1 MSKNVTNN
9 REGYAHPSQNIIN
22 LFCEIVGDSNVLL
35 DESDMQSYLL
45 EPRRLYSSKA
55 ACVIK
60 PSSVLEI
67 SHLLKIANENNISV
81 VPQGGNTGLVGG
93 QVPYDKGNEVILSLS
108 RLNKLREID
117 ISTNSMTI
125 EAGMTLDKVQKLA
138 DENDRFF
145 PLSLGSEGSCQ
156 IGGNLATNA
165 GGTAV
170 IEYGNTRELTLG
182 LEVVL
187 ADGKILNGLKSLRK
201 DNTGYDLK
209 NLFIGSEGTL
219 GIITAATMKLFPKP
233 KNIISTFVSLKD
245 LDSSVNLLNFLRKET
260 MNKITSFELMPKIGI
275 KLVQKHKPN
284 IKIPLKALNDWS
296 ALIEFSSNDT
306 LDSAREDL
314 ESTLFKA
321 INEDYITDCVIA

>member
-55 ACVIK
+55 ACVLK

-260 MNKITSFELMPKIGI
+260 MNKITSFELMPKI
-275 KLVQKHKPN
+275 
-284 IKIPLKALNDWS
+284 
-296 ALIEFSSNDT
+296 
-306 LDSAREDL
+306 
-314 ESTLFKA
+314 
-321 INEDYITDCVIA
+321 